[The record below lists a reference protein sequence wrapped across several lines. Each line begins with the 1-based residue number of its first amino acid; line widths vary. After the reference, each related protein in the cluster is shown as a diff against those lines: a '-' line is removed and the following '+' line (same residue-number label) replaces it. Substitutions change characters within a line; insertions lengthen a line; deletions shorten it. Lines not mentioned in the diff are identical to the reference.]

1 MNRLSP
7 KPFSPPP
14 GLAASLDAASAAE
27 FAALT
32 TDPDADL
39 RGEGLLRLG
48 RRWRSEGRDERA
60 ARLFAALRDSEA
72 SGTTG
77 ATAERE
83 LAAFA
88 GTGRF
93 GPRFEYLASRFAR
106 DLTDYRQLLPM
117 LAAGWVG
124 EIAGAAALARLAGAG
139 RSALAARL
147 LAGGT
152 ALLAETP
159 VLVGA
164 QRLLAPESAPPLHR
178 AWASALLGLGVMKL
192 FGGFGRGAA
201 ARLPA
206 RLAFAR
212 PALFQA
218 SLFSGLLAA
227 RRAEEAVGLRERQAN
242 ATWVTDTLASYL
254 GLRLGAGLGRRLL
267 GPSLEPRSPAIPRQE
282 ALRLDALFSAFSPS
296 RRSGLAC
303 LAFDLHAATGN
314 GSSMDLPRLLGALAL
329 AGLGVYGLWRWARV
343 PRPRPGEYFYTT
355 SPSERWLLR
364 EFFPLGRVPERIS
377 WTAWKRVQG
386 KVLRASGL
394 LDRHE
399 SRRFPPDWKRQ
410 ELRTLAVNIYT
421 GKEYHYLR
429 SNASFP
435 RKAPEPYSV
444 QADPFPNTDAQS
456 D

>member
-1 MNRLSP
+1 MNRFST

-27 FAALT
+27 LAALAS
-32 TDPDADL
+32 DPHEDL
-39 RGEGLLRLG
+39 HNQDLLRLG
-48 RRWRSEGRDERA
+48 RRWRAEGHDERA
-60 ARLFAALRDSEA
+60 ARLFACLRGEDA
-72 SGTTG
+72 SGNAA

-83 LAAFA
+83 LAAVA
-88 GTGRF
+88 GTGSF

-117 LAAGWVG
+117 LAAGWAG
-124 EIAGAAALARLAGAG
+124 EIAGAAALSRLAGAG

-147 LAGGT
+147 LAGGA

-192 FGGFGRGAA
+192 FGGFGHGAA

-227 RRAEEAVGLRERQAN
+227 RRAEEAVGLRERRAN
-242 ATWVTDTLASYL
+242 ATWVTDTMASYL

-267 GPSLEPRSPAIPRQE
+267 GPSLEPRSPAIPRQV
-282 ALRLDALFSAFSPS
+282 ALRLDALFSASSPS

-303 LAFDLHAATGN
+303 LAFDLHAAAGN
-314 GSSMDLPRLLGALAL
+314 GSSVDLPRLLGALAL
-329 AGLGVYGLWRWARV
+329 TGLGVYGLWRWARV
-343 PRPRPGEYFYTT
+343 PPPRPGEYFYTP

-386 KVLRASGL
+386 KVLRASDL
-394 LDRHE
+394 FDRKE
-399 SRRFPPDWKRQ
+399 SRRLPRDWKRQ
-410 ELRTLAVNIYT
+410 ELRTLAVNVYT

-429 SNASFP
+429 SNAPVP

-444 QADPFPNTDAQS
+444 QADPFPNTGAKS

>member
-1 MNRLSP
+1 MNRLST

-14 GLAASLDAASAAE
+14 GLAASLNAASAAE
-27 FAALT
+27 LAALVS
-32 TDPDADL
+32 DPREDL
-39 RGEGLLRLG
+39 RNEDLLRLG
-48 RRWRSEGRDERA
+48 RRWRAEGHDEYA
-60 ARLFAALRDSEA
+60 ARLFACLREEDA
-72 SGTTG
+72 SGNTA

-83 LAAFA
+83 LAAVA
-88 GTGRF
+88 GTGSF

-117 LAAGWVG
+117 LAAGWAG
-124 EIAGAAALARLAGAG
+124 EIAGAAALSRLAGAG
-139 RSALAARL
+139 RSALATRL
-147 LAGGT
+147 LAGGA

-159 VLVGA
+159 VLVGV

-178 AWASALLGLGVMKL
+178 AWASTLLGLGVMKL
-192 FGGFGRGAA
+192 FGGFSHGAA

-212 PALFQA
+212 PALFQT

-227 RRAEEAVGLRERQAN
+227 RRAEEAVGLRERRAN
-242 ATWVTDTLASYL
+242 ATWVTDALASYL
-254 GLRLGAGLGRRLL
+254 GLRLGAGLGKRLL

-303 LAFDLHAATGN
+303 LAFDLHASAGN
-314 GSSMDLPRLLGALAL
+314 GSSVDLPRLLGALAL
-329 AGLGVYGLWRWARV
+329 TGLGVYGLWRWARV
-343 PRPRPGEYFYTT
+343 PPPRPGEYFYTP
-355 SPSERWLLR
+355 SASERWLLR

-386 KVLRASGL
+386 KVLRASDL
-394 LDRHE
+394 FDRKE
-399 SRRFPPDWKRQ
+399 SRRLPRDWKRQ
-410 ELRTLAVNIYT
+410 ELRTLAVNVYT

-429 SNASFP
+429 SNAPVP

-444 QADPFPNTDAQS
+444 QADPFPNTEAKS